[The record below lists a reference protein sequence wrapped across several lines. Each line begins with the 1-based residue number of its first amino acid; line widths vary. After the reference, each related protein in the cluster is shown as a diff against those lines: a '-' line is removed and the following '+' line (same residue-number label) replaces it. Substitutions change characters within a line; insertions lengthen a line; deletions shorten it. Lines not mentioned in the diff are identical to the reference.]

1 MFITESSAMSVAETE
16 RVSQCVRRGIDYLA
30 ASQLMD
36 GEFQTEFC
44 AQKEVTEDGRTIEH
58 LIFDSS
64 PFVTSLLIESLQFAK
79 DVSPAVPQLIERGVA
94 FLQSEMDTGGLWRYW
109 ARKNPRRNI
118 IPPDLD
124 DTACVSHALLGCGVK
139 VPNNRGL
146 IYDSRDPQ
154 GRFYTWLYQA
164 NSLRKK
170 ILSLRTRGQAFSFSE
185 ELWQW
190 TTGTDVCVVVNANV
204 LRYLGDTRG
213 TRKAIQYVVDTV
225 LQNREEKE
233 IVFYA
238 TPSCLY
244 YMMTRAY
251 FLGLKAFQPAMKAI
265 EEKIWAL
272 EQPDDGF
279 GDELLTGLGIC
290 SLLNLGVSRNRLR
303 GAVEYLVGTQMD
315 DGSWRRVPMYGG
327 PPVPTTFGS
336 ADLTTGFCLEALAR
350 YAPSL

>member
-1 MFITESSAMSVAETE
+1 MSNIDESI
-16 RVSQCVRRGIDYLA
+16 RRGIDYLA
-30 ASQLMD
+30 ASQLAD

-58 LIFDSS
+58 LVFDSS
-64 PFVTSLLIESLQFAK
+64 PFVTSLLIESLQHAK
-79 DVSPAVPQLIERGVA
+79 DLSPKVPVMIEHGAA
-94 FLQSEMDTGGLWRYW
+94 FLRSEMDTGGLWRYW

-124 DTACVSHALLGCGVK
+124 DTACVSHALMGCGVK

-146 IYDSRDPQ
+146 FYDSRDAQ

-170 ILSLRTRGQAFSFSE
+170 MLAFRTKGQAFSYSE

-190 TTGTDVCVVVNANV
+190 TSGTDVCVVVNANV
-204 LRYLGDTRG
+204 LLYLGDTRG
-213 TRKAIQYVVDTV
+213 TKKAIQYVVETIVQD
-225 LQNREEKE
+225 REDKE

-238 TPSCLY
+238 NASSLY
-244 YMMTRAY
+244 YMTARAY
-251 FLGLKAFQPAMKAI
+251 ASGLKALGPAMKRV

-272 EQPDDGF
+272 RQADGGF

-290 SLLNLGVSRNRLR
+290 ALLNVGVARDKLR
-303 GAVEYLVGTQMD
+303 GAVESLVRTQMEN
-315 DGSWRRVPMYGG
+315 GAWRRVPMYGG

-336 ADLTTGFCLEALAR
+336 ADLTTGFCVEALAR
-350 YAPSL
+350 FAAV